1 MQAARHAR
9 LTRREFLQTSAVAA
23 SAVACGIAPA
33 AAEDAKGTHNMLMFG
48 ERAVFL
54 SHLPMFHGLS
64 ADGAAFASP
73 HRYQVILEATL
84 APGQQELYL
93 ADRRRHPGTPFYTIG
108 PEQFVLSR
116 LFTPA
121 AAPRLTAFTA
131 TVFRGHLEADP
142 KSPVSGLADIQVGIA
157 RVVHGRMFD
166 PRAARPAALEYLLF
180 GRGRERFLAHAIFAP
195 PDFDHVLSA
204 GTGGAEVT
212 DRDLDENIRI
222 VVPDRKNVAAER
234 LRQGQRVEALLHI
247 GSRAPGKVQLDVG
260 PQIYFEEGELLV
272 PPTFDPTPEE
282 RRE

>member
-1 MQAARHAR
+1 MHAARHAQS
-9 LTRREFLQTSAVAA
+9 RRAFLQTSAIAA
-23 SAVACGIAPA
+23 SAVAFGIAPA
-33 AAEDAKGTHNMLMFG
+33 AAEDAEGTHNMLMFG

-64 ADGAAFASP
+64 ADGAGFASP
-73 HRYQVILEATL
+73 HRYQVILEAALT
-84 APGQQELYL
+84 PEQQEIYL

-121 AAPRLTAFTA
+121 TAPQLTAFTA
-131 TVFRGHLEADP
+131 TVFRGHLEAEP
-142 KSPVSGLADIQVGIA
+142 NSPVRGLESIQVRIA

-166 PRAARPAALEYLLF
+166 PRADKPAALEYLLF

-204 GTGGAEVT
+204 EISGAEFT
-212 DRDLDENIRI
+212 DRDLDESIRV

-234 LRQGQRVEALLHI
+234 LRQGQRVDAMLRI
-247 GSRAPGKVQLDVG
+247 GSRAPGKVQLAVG
-260 PQIYFEEGELLV
+260 PQVYFEEGELLV
-272 PPTFDPTPEE
+272 PPTFKTTGEE
-282 RRE
+282 RKK